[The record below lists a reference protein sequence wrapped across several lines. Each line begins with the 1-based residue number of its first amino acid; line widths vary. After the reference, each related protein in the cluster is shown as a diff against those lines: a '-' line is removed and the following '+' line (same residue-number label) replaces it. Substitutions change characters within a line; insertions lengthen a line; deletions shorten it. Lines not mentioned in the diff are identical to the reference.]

1 MIAPSL
7 KLKDASHAVSDL
19 NDLMCSMYFK
29 DPKFVFH
36 EIPNANKIIAG
47 NGDTTEKVCH
57 AVRVWHGYDVVGE
70 LRSGW
75 SKRDDGN
82 RTKRAI
88 SIISKNIKKE
98 RRPYDEITTSNPK
111 AALRDA
117 MKYFRPPSKEE
128 ISLDIRQVAG
138 RYLDVAFE
146 SVDLAYMRLG
156 DAVEVAEYFVALSR
170 GEAPRI
176 PVSVEKAVTE
186 KVTERVDNYSIV
198 KNLKNLKGRRLGYGV
213 ELSDNGHVRVANF
226 ADIQALVEADS
237 IQELPEW
244 MMLKITMLKMLGGTQ
259 AIRDVGCRFS
269 DTPTEG
275 KLFMY
280 ITEGEMTH
288 LV

>member
-36 EIPNANKIIAG
+36 EITNANKLIAG
-47 NGDTTEKVCH
+47 NGDEVQTVCH
-57 AVRVWHGYDVVGE
+57 AVRVWHGYDIVGE

-117 MKYFRPPSKEE
+117 MKYFQPPTKEE
-128 ISLDIRQVAG
+128 ISMDIRQVAG

>member
-36 EIPNANKIIAG
+36 EITNANKIIDG
-47 NGDTTEKVCH
+47 SGGTTENVCH
-57 AVRVWHGYDVVGE
+57 AVKVWHGYDVVGE

-75 SKRDDGN
+75 SKRDDGG

-128 ISLDIRQVAG
+128 ISIDIRQVAG

-176 PVSVEKAVTE
+176 PVSVEKAITE

-198 KNLKNLKGRRLGYGV
+198 KNLKNLKGRRSGYGV

-226 ADIQALVEADS
+226 ADMQALVEADS

-259 AIRDVGCRFS
+259 AIRDVGCRFG

>member
-36 EIPNANKIIAG
+36 EIRNANKLIAG
-47 NGDTTEKVCH
+47 NGDTTEEVCH
-57 AVRVWHGYDVVGE
+57 AVKVWHGYDVVGE

-75 SKRDDGN
+75 SKRDDGG

-88 SIISKNIKKE
+88 SIISRNIKKE

-117 MKYFRPPSKEE
+117 MKYFQPPTKEE
-128 ISLDIRQVAG
+128 ISMDIRQVAG
-138 RYLDVAFE
+138 KYLDVAFE

-198 KNLKNLKGRRLGYGV
+198 KNLKNLKGHRSGYGV

-226 ADIQALVEADS
+226 ADIHALVEADS

-280 ITEGEMTH
+280 ITEGEMMH

>member
-7 KLKDASHAVSDL
+7 KLKKASHAVSDL

-36 EIPNANKIIAG
+36 EIRNANKLIAG
-47 NGDTTEKVCH
+47 NGDEVQTVCH
-57 AVRVWHGYDVVGE
+57 AVKVWHGYDVVGE

-75 SKRDDGN
+75 SKRDDGG

-117 MKYFRPPSKEE
+117 MKYLRPLAKEE
-128 ISLDIRQVAG
+128 ISHDIRQVAG
-138 RYLDVAFE
+138 KYLDVAFE
-146 SVDLAYMRLG
+146 AVDLAYLRLG
-156 DAVEVAEYFVALSR
+156 NTVEVTEYFVALSR
-170 GEAPRI
+170 GESPRI
-176 PVSVEKAVTE
+176 PASVEKEITE

-198 KNLKNLKGRRLGYGV
+198 KHLKNLKSRSGYGV

-226 ADIQALVEADS
+226 ANHDLLVEADS

-244 MMLKITMLKMLGGTQ
+244 MMLKITMLKMLEGTQ
-259 AIRDVGCRFS
+259 AVKDVGCRFR

-280 ITEGEMTH
+280 ITDGEMTH

>member
-36 EIPNANKIIAG
+36 EITNANKIIAG

-57 AVRVWHGYDVVGE
+57 AVKVWHGYDVVGE

-75 SKRDDGN
+75 SKRDDGG

-117 MKYFRPPSKEE
+117 MKYFQPPTKEE
-128 ISLDIRQVAG
+128 ISIDIRQVAG

-156 DAVEVAEYFVALSR
+156 NTVEVTEYFVALSR
-170 GEAPRI
+170 GESPRI
-176 PVSVEKAVTE
+176 PASVEKEITE

-198 KNLKNLKGRRLGYGV
+198 KHLKNLKSRSGYGV

-226 ADIQALVEADS
+226 ANHDLLVEADS

-244 MMLKITMLKMLGGTQ
+244 MMLKITMLKMLEGTQ
-259 AIRDVGCRFS
+259 AVKDVGCRFR

-280 ITEGEMTH
+280 ITDGEMTH

>member
-36 EIPNANKIIAG
+36 EIPNANKLIAG
-47 NGDTTEKVCH
+47 NGDEVQTVCH
-57 AVRVWHGYDVVGE
+57 AVKVWHGYDVVGE

-75 SKRDDGN
+75 SKRDDGG

-117 MKYFRPPSKEE
+117 MKYFQPPTKEE
-128 ISLDIRQVAG
+128 ISIDIRQVAG

-226 ADIQALVEADS
+226 ADMQALVEADS

>member
-36 EIPNANKIIAG
+36 EITNANKLIAG
-47 NGDTTEKVCH
+47 NGDEVQTVCH
-57 AVRVWHGYDVVGE
+57 AVKVWHGYDVVGE

-117 MKYFRPPSKEE
+117 MKYFQPPTKEE
-128 ISLDIRQVAG
+128 ISMDIRQVAG

>member
-226 ADIQALVEADS
+226 ADMQALVEADS